1 MRLATND
8 FPSRC
13 TKPPTSSNE
22 SDGNPSAADI
32 RQRFVSFGS
41 RFAAIL
47 PYELQLPE

>member
-32 RQRFVSFGS
+32 RQRSVTYGLRFVE
-41 RFAAIL
+41 IL